1 MGIPVGVIGA
11 GGYVGGELLRLLA
24 GHPDFDLSYAAA
36 SGRDRGQDDPLLAAV
51 HPAFRGGEMDGPP
64 DGGPRLAK
72 TSVTEAA
79 RRCSAVFLATPPEV
93 SATLA
98 ASLLTAGVDAVID
111 LSPAFRLDDPEAQ
124 HRWYPDVRRPPGC
137 NAVYGLPELNRDAL
151 AGASLIA
158 APGCMA
164 TAAILALL
172 PLCDVRG
179 LALDAV
185 VIDAKVGSTGS
196 GNRLRK
202 SGMHPVRSGAVAPY
216 APAGHRHAAE
226 ISAVLRAR
234 GLTAGVPGLRLGM
247 SVYGIDLVRGLSV
260 AVYALQNRHDRPDQ
274 PGELALTGLFR
285 EFYRKEPFVRIR
297 DWPSEA
303 VPLPD
308 PKAVIGS
315 NYCDIAAFHDIEAG
329 RIVVIAAL
337 DNLMKGAAGQAVQA
351 CNIRYGLPETTGL
364 SALPLYPA

>member
-11 GGYVGGELLRLLA
+11 GGYVGGELLRLLT
-24 GHPDFDLSYAAA
+24 GHPGLDLSYMAA
-36 SGRDRGQDDPLLAAV
+36 SDRDRGQHDPLLARV
-51 HPAFRGGEMDGPP
+51 HPGLRGGELDGPP

-72 TSVTEAA
+72 TSVAEAA

-98 ASLLTAGVDAVID
+98 ASLLAAGVAAVID
-111 LSPAFRLDDPEAQ
+111 LSPAFRLEDPGAQ
-124 HRWYPDVRRPPGC
+124 RRWYPDVRRPEGC
-137 NAVYGLPELNRDAL
+137 SAVYGLPELNRDAL

-158 APGCMA
+158 VPGCMA

-172 PLCDVRG
+172 PLCEVRG

-185 VIDAKVGSTGS
+185 VIDGKVGSTGS
-196 GNRLRK
+196 GNRPRR
-202 SGMHPVRSGAVAPY
+202 SGMHPVRSGVVAPY

-226 ISAVLRAR
+226 ISAVVRAR
-234 GLTAGVPGLRLGM
+234 GLTAGGPGLRLGM
-247 SVYGIDLVRGLSV
+247 SVFGIDLVRGLSV
-260 AVYALQNRHDRPDQ
+260 AVYAIQERHDQ
-274 PGELALTGLFR
+274 LGQLALTPMFR
-285 EFYRKEPFVRIR
+285 EFYRDEPFVRVR

-315 NYCDIAAFHDIEAG
+315 NYCDLAAFHDTEAG

-351 CNIRYGLPETTGL
+351 CNIRYGLPEAAGL